1 MEMQLPEV
9 PMVHIFSFLDA
20 ASLLRAGQVSKYWK
34 RIADEERLWRK
45 LCQRRWRISWG
56 GLQVPSW
63 KQLFLTHSRR
73 ERCMMRARRQDFAYK
88 ESTDSL
94 GLLKPV
100 AYFSGSDP
108 SMGDQKPIVC
118 AVSSKCML
126 CAWDVQEGLM
136 IWCSPAQPSGIK
148 CLATLPERSLAFTG
162 DALGTIKVWNCQDED
177 PLATLTL
184 PSSCTSMEVFLTDDD
199 SPVLMIGD
207 SEGDIHTLTVPELQS
222 VSCVN
227 AFECPVFCLY
237 CSPNKKWIFASGTH
251 EFILPKVFFTD
262 SLLRPPFGTNALFV
276 TFLMTFCTQVS
287 WALKRANRLT
297 VMLRKEF
304 FGRVEF
310 STLDMTAES
319 PGGSTTVSGREIAS
333 FILEDNI
340 DAPQC
345 MGACDG
351 TTVVFD
357 SGPYLLLVTIDG
369 YLLQKFHHHQNVICS
384 LWMDPV
390 HVLTTS
396 MDNYL
401 HLYMW
406 EEGAFHPR
414 LQSCCHL
421 EQRKDDMRLN
431 CDYPI
436 AICDNT
442 SIVCVVSK
450 TGRASFLVMYS
461 LNM

>member
-199 SPVLMIGD
+199 SPVLM
-207 SEGDIHTLTVPELQS
+207 
-222 VSCVN
+222 
-227 AFECPVFCLY
+227 
-237 CSPNKKWIFASGTH
+237 
-251 EFILPKVFFTD
+251 VFFTD